1 MIEHGKDFNNRYP
14 PSWKFRE
21 GVYLDQTKDV
31 PEEIIMID

>member
-1 MIEHGKDFNNRYP
+1 MNHGKDFSKRYP

-21 GVYLDQTKDV
+21 SVYLDQTKDV